1 MKRSRQESRLQHRL
15 PPAWFHER
23 HAIEPTDFV
32 ENSDRSIERDQI
44 GAGAKQNVLAI
55 VHHFASTRM
64 FVGRRTTTEE
74 WTPLEECDAK
84 TTVGKCAGRGKSG
97 QSTTNDRHLG
107 LASTLGHQR
116 IRCRKPRLRIFSF
129 SQTLRLTLRV
139 KTS

>member
-1 MKRSRQESRLQHRL
+1 MYIDPCYFMIK
-15 PPAWFHER
+15 
-23 HAIEPTDFV
+23 
-32 ENSDRSIERDQI
+32 SDGSIVHDQI
-44 GAGAKQNVLAI
+44 YAESKQNVLSI
-55 VHHFASTRM
+55 VHDFASTRM
-64 FVGRRTTTEE
+64 FVGRRTTTEK

-84 TTVGKCAGRGKSG
+84 TAVGKCAGRGESG
-97 QSTTNDRHLG
+97 QSTTNDRHCG